1 MVPAVTTTAI
11 MTRTQTMPRIL
22 AVIAALWRTVVSA
35 GQLGKKTHTLK
46 VYNVN
51 YIRRE
56 KILNYPWI
64 INLRN
69 DHDENYFRSFCRYI
83 TILYFLNDVEE
94 GGHTAFPIA
103 DSDATFKQQVCTF
116 NCGIIKVY
124 GSEGKLGTIV
134 SGHFSEALCG
144 ISWVLRSGKLLQFIH
159 YIIQQYFPTLMFSSS
174 SSFPL
179 VFFSHGQGNPITSPI
194 WVRIAPKLT
203 WGLNQNEAPRS
214 CGIITW

>member
-1 MVPAVTTTAI
+1 M
-11 MTRTQTMPRIL
+11 
-22 AVIAALWRTVVSA
+22 
-35 GQLGKKTHTLK
+35 
-46 VYNVN
+46 
-51 YIRRE
+51 
-56 KILNYPWI
+56 NYPRI

-144 ISWVLRSGKLLQFIH
+144 LPKRQKAGYYAQEN
-159 YIIQQYFPTLMFSSS
+159 YC
-174 SSFPL
+174 SSF
-179 VFFSHGQGNPITSPI
+179 
-194 WVRIAPKLT
+194 
-203 WGLNQNEAPRS
+203 
-214 CGIITW
+214 IIS